1 MATGIHRIKVSPVT
15 SAAGWRSLGSRS
27 PGTNS
32 NASAID
38 AAGSG
43 GRAAITNSTSHVWDR
58 ALARDASTLNYSCV
72 VSYAFRC
79 PQSGPDMHAWNPPPP
94 APNSLMPFL
103 ATMASKANALSRSQ
117 AAAYSATRP
126 RAMRHQQQQRLPQS
140 HLLTAPP
147 CQAADFGG
155 ALSVVH
161 PYMAAQVLQPRH
173 GRMRPRSLLV
183 NAAAGG
189 STIAGSEANPMAMG
203 GGDTPTEDDDDS
215 GLGSGSVDGMGISMD
230 GVNRSG
236 SSARCHTDVGLT
248 TKDEDTIA
256 SIVTGVS
263 HGSVAIIR
271 VSGTEAVSIASR
283 VFRPGGRF
291 RFGWQPKSHRVYY
304 GTAVDGDEHLLDEV
318 LLIVMLS
325 PRSYTAEDVVEF
337 HCHGGGVCAS
347 RVLRSLIEA
356 GARPAKPGEFTL
368 RAFLNGRLDLA
379 QAEAISELIG
389 ARTAAAADSA
399 LAGLRGGVGTAVT
412 DLRSRCLDVLA
423 ELEARLDFD
432 EDLPSIDVPELK
444 RRIEGIQAGIEKA
457 LRTARAGNLLR
468 TGLQVAIVGRPN
480 VGKSSLLNAWT
491 NSDRAIVTEIAGTT
505 RDVLEATLSVGG
517 VPVTLLDTAGIRQSS
532 DVVERIGVER
542 SQAAAV
548 AADIVI
554 MVVDGATGWTDTD
567 NDIFRALWG
576 DGPGS
581 STCKV
586 KGLALLVANKDDL
599 RAPRPDNGAGSTT
612 VDFGS
617 NSAAISV
624 GASTAHIH
632 GAGSG
637 AFAKEPPLPLPLLA
651 RETFAA
657 VVRTSASERRGLE
670 ALDAALL
677 KLVGAPQL
685 ASGGMSWSVNERQ
698 AEALVRSHEAL
709 MRLAESIA
717 ADMPLD
723 FWTIDLRAALLALAE
738 VSGDEVAEEVLDI
751 VFSRFCI
758 GK

>member
-1 MATGIHRIKVSPVT
+1 
-15 SAAGWRSLGSRS
+15 
-27 PGTNS
+27 
-32 NASAID
+32 
-38 AAGSG
+38 
-43 GRAAITNSTSHVWDR
+43 
-58 ALARDASTLNYSCV
+58 
-72 VSYAFRC
+72 
-79 PQSGPDMHAWNPPPP
+79 
-94 APNSLMPFL
+94 
-103 ATMASKANALSRSQ
+103 
-117 AAAYSATRP
+117 
-126 RAMRHQQQQRLPQS
+126 MRHQQQQLLPQS
-140 HLLTAPP
+140 HLRTAAP
-147 CQAADFGG
+147 CQAVDFGG

-161 PYMAAQVLQPRH
+161 PYMAAQVLQPRF
-173 GRMRPRSLLV
+173 GRMSPRSVLV
-183 NAAAGG
+183 NAASGG
-189 STIAGSEANPMAMG
+189 STTVRSDANPMAMG

-215 GLGSGSVDGMGISMD
+215 GLGSGSVDGMGSSMD
-230 GVNRSG
+230 GVDGSISG
-236 SSARCHTDVGLT
+236 SSARSHTDVGLT

-291 RFGWQPKSHRVYY
+291 RFGWQPESHRVYY
-304 GTAVDGDEHLLDEV
+304 GTAVDGDERLLDEV

-379 QAEAISELIG
+379 QAEAISELVG

-412 DLRSRCLDVLA
+412 DLRSRCLDLLA

-432 EDLPSIDVPELK
+432 EDLPPIDVPELK
-444 RRIEGIQAGIEKA
+444 RRIEGIQAGIEKT

-567 NDIFRALWG
+567 TDIFRALWG

-599 RAPRPDNGAGSTT
+599 RVPRTDNGPGSSTA
-612 VDFGS
+612 DSGS
-617 NSAAISV
+617 NCTASSV
-624 GASTAHIH
+624 GASAAHIQ

-637 AFAKEPPLPLPLLA
+637 VSAKESPLPLPLLA

-657 VVRTSASERRGLE
+657 VVRTSA
-670 ALDAALL
+670 
-677 KLVGAPQL
+677 
-685 ASGGMSWSVNERQ
+685 
-698 AEALVRSHEAL
+698 
-709 MRLAESIA
+709 
-717 ADMPLD
+717 
-723 FWTIDLRAALLALAE
+723 
-738 VSGDEVAEEVLDI
+738 
-751 VFSRFCI
+751 
-758 GK
+758 